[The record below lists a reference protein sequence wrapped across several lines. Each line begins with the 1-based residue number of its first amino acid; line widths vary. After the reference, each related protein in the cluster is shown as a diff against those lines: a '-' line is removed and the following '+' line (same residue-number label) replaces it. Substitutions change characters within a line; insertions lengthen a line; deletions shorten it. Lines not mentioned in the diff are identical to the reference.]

1 MKLGL
6 FSMPLHR
13 PEKLFSRTLEEDRE
27 AILLADRLGY
37 AEAWIG
43 EHFTSKVEQITSP
56 LIFLATL
63 IRETRTI
70 RFGTGVINLPHH
82 HPVTIASHAALFD
95 QLAEGRFLFGI
106 GPGGLISDAEMYGH
120 NDQAERQRMMLAA
133 IDIIVALWRGEP
145 PYRFETEWWDIALD
159 ESVYPRH
166 GIGLVAKPWQ
176 DPHPPIAMA
185 MVSAHSGSA
194 SLCGARGWIPISA
207 NFIPSRDVATHW
219 PLYAAAAEKAGR
231 PVDPSVWRVARNL
244 LVTESESRAR
254 DILADPDG
262 LFHFYFRYL
271 RSLRRLPEVKAVAD
285 ASVEELNALLD
296 VEEAVADIPICGTAR
311 TVLDRLVALREE
323 IGAFGTLLIGM
334 HDWEDQDLCRT
345 SMQRLAEEVLPALS
359 QHCKALGD

>member
-13 PEKLFSRTLEEDRE
+13 PEKPFPQTLEEDRE

-120 NDQAERQRMMLAA
+120 NDVAERQRMMLAA

-185 MVSAHSGSA
+185 MVSAHSSSA
-194 SLCGARGWIPISA
+194 SLCGTRGWIPISA

-285 ASVEELNALLD
+285 APVEELNALLD